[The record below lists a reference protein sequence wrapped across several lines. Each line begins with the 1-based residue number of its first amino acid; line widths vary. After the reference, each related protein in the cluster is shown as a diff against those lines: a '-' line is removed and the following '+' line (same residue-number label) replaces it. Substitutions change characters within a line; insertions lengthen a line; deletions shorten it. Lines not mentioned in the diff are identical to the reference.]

1 MSEKPPLICEDVVQA
16 FRQVGLSAGDSLVV
30 HSSFR
35 SIGSVDGGPE
45 TVIRALLDVI
55 GSEGNLMFPTFN
67 DPSTAQPY
75 FDPDKTPSRT
85 GIIPE
90 MGRNWPG
97 AVRSLHPTH
106 SVAVVGPDAE
116 ALTRGHL
123 DCRAV
128 GRGSPLDRL
137 AKMGGKI
144 LMIGVANNS
153 NTTIHVGEEYAG
165 AMKVLPFFK
174 VPSIEVRLPDG
185 SIITHPLDTSPSCSV
200 AFGAIDYPLR
210 RKGWLA
216 DGRVGGANLLLM
228 RGSDVIETVCEMI
241 KDKPDVL
248 LCTRDDCRTCSKSR
262 QSLRAAGLIE

>member
-1 MSEKPPLICEDVVQA
+1 MKEPLICEDIVQA
-16 FRQVGLSAGDSLVV
+16 FRKVGLETGESLVV

-35 SIGSVDGGPE
+35 SIGPVAGGPE

-55 GSEGNLMFPTFN
+55 GPEGNLMFPTFN
-67 DPSTAQPY
+67 GPSTAQPY

-90 MGRNWPG
+90 MGRNFPG

-106 SVAVVGPDAE
+106 SVAVIGPDAE
-116 ALTRGHL
+116 MLTRGHL

-128 GRGSPLDRL
+128 GVDSPLDRL

-144 LMIGVANNS
+144 LMIGVMNNS
-153 NTTIHVGEEYAG
+153 NTTVHVGEEHAG
-165 AMKVLPFFK
+165 ALKVVPFFNI
-174 VPSIEVRLPDG
+174 PSIKVRLPDG
-185 SIITHPLDTSPSCSV
+185 RIISHQLDTSPSCSV

-210 RKGWLA
+210 RKDLLT
-216 DGRVGGANLLLM
+216 DGRIGGSKLMLM

-241 KDKPDVL
+241 EDKPDVL
-248 LCTRDDCRTCSKSR
+248 LCTWGDCRTCSKSR
-262 QSLRAAGLIE
+262 QELRAAGRIE